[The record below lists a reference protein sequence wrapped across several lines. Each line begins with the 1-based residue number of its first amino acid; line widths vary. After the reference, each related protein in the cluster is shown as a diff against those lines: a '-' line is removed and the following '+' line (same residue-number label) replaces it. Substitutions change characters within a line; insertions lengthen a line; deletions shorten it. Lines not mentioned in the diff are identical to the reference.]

1 VKSLI
6 TLYKRTTILM
16 DTNHGWAMITGGT
29 HKGKEGQIVSHTP
42 KFTKLDIGGSVVRCK
57 QSFVRLM
64 PVVIETP
71 DIVPTENITNMI
83 LNQNKEYEMALKAD
97 LAQQEQAQQEQA
109 QQEQA
114 QQEQQEQQAQQEQKE
129 PVFDEVSKEEM
140 RRVRLARFG

>member
-1 VKSLI
+1 
-6 TLYKRTTILM
+6 M

-71 DIVPTENITNMI
+71 DIVPPENITNMI

-97 LAQQEQAQQEQA
+97 LAQQAQA
-109 QQEQA
+109 
-114 QQEQQEQQAQQEQKE
+114 QQAQQEQE
-129 PVFDEVSKEEM
+129 QQEQAPVFEEVSKEEM

>member
-1 VKSLI
+1 
-6 TLYKRTTILM
+6 M

-71 DIVPTENITNMI
+71 DIVPPENITNMI

-97 LAQQEQAQQEQA
+97 LAQQAQQA
-109 QQEQA
+109 
-114 QQEQQEQQAQQEQKE
+114 QEQQEQA
-129 PVFDEVSKEEM
+129 PVFEEVSKEEM
-140 RRVRLARFG
+140 RRARLARFG

>member
-1 VKSLI
+1 
-6 TLYKRTTILM
+6 M

-97 LAQQEQAQQEQA
+97 LAQQAQQA
-109 QQEQA
+109 
-114 QQEQQEQQAQQEQKE
+114 QEQQAQAQQAQQEPQEQA
-129 PVFDEVSKEEM
+129 PVFEEVSKEEM